1 MSYADLMAFLPMV
14 GTLIVA
20 GAAIGLLAG
29 LFGIGGGAI
38 SVPVFYE
45 LFGLLGYMDDLRMP
59 MAVGTSLAVIIPT
72 SLNSAR
78 GHFKRGTVDMALL
91 RLWAVPVILGVLAG
105 AEIARHADKIVFQ
118 LVFVAVAL
126 INAAKLLLGGA
137 GWRLR
142 DGLPGKGVMRGYGAV
157 IGLASAL
164 MGIGGGAITNL
175 LLTLHGYDIRRAI
188 STAAGVGVL
197 IALPGALGYVY
208 AGWGKPGL
216 PADALGYVS
225 LLTFAL
231 TVPTTLLTT
240 RLGVRLAHSWSRRK
254 LETGFGIFLLLTAGR
269 FIWDI
274 LGDKG
279 WLWRWLRPG
288 LRP

>member
-1 MSYADLMAFLPMV
+1 MQDFINWIGGTDWGAMAPMI
-14 GTLIVA
+14 GILIVA

-45 LFGLLGYMDDLRMP
+45 LFGLLGYSDDVRMP

-91 RLWAVPVILGVLAG
+91 RLWAVPVVLGVLAG
-105 AEIARHADKIVFQ
+105 AEVARHADEVVFQ

-126 INAAKLLLGGA
+126 INASKLLLGGA

-142 DGLPGKGVMRGYGAV
+142 EGLPGRAVLWVYGAV

-175 LLTLHGYDIRRAI
+175 MLTLHGYDIRRAI

-197 IALPGALGYVY
+197 IALPGTLGYVY

-225 LLTFAL
+225 VLTFAL
-231 TVPTTLLTT
+231 TIPTTLLTT
-240 RLGVRLAHSWSRRK
+240 RLGVRLAHSWERRT
-254 LETGFGIFLLLTAGR
+254 LETGFGVFLLLTAAR
-269 FIWDI
+269 FIWNI
-274 LGDKG
+274 LGG
-279 WLWRWLRPG
+279 
-288 LRP
+288 

>member
-1 MSYADLMAFLPMV
+1 MEQLDLASLVPV
-14 GTLIVA
+14 IVA
-20 GAAIGLLAG
+20 LVASGGVIGVLAG

-38 SVPVFYE
+38 SVPVFFE
-45 LFGLLGYMDDLRMP
+45 LFRVLGYPEDIRMP

-72 SLNSAR
+72 SISSVR
-78 GHFKRGTVDMALL
+78 GHMRKGTVDLDLL
-91 RLWAVPVILGVLAG
+91 KAWIVPVLLGVMLG
-105 AEIARHADKIVFQ
+105 SVIARHADPLVFQIVFI
-118 LVFVAVAL
+118 LVAG

-142 DGLPGKGVMRGYGAV
+142 DGLPGWFALRLYGGV

-175 LLTLHGYDIRRAI
+175 LLTLHGVPIHRAI

-197 IALPGALGYVY
+197 IAIPGTIGYMW
-208 AGWGKPGL
+208 AGSGREGL
-216 PADALGYVS
+216 PVDATGFVS
-225 LLTFAL
+225 WLTFAL

-240 RLGVRLAHSWSRRK
+240 RIGVGLAHRLSRRA
-254 LETGFGIFLLLTAGR
+254 LETAFGLFLLAVCAR

-274 LGDKG
+274 L
-279 WLWRWLRPG
+279 
-288 LRP
+288 

>member
-1 MSYADLMAFLPMV
+1 MEQLDLAHLLPV
-14 GTLIVA
+14 ILALVA
-20 GAAIGLLAG
+20 SGGVIGLLAG

-38 SVPVFYE
+38 SVPVFFE
-45 LFGLLGYMDDLRMP
+45 LFRVLGYPEDIRMP

-72 SLNSAR
+72 SISSVR
-78 GHFKRGTVDMALL
+78 GHMRKGTVDLDLL
-91 RLWAVPVILGVLAG
+91 KAWIVPVLLGVMIG
-105 AEIARHADKIVFQ
+105 SVIARHADPLVFQIVFI
-118 LVFVAVAL
+118 LVAG

-142 DGLPGKGVMRGYGAV
+142 DGLPGWFALRLYGAV

-175 LLTLHGYDIRRAI
+175 LLTLHGVPIHRAI

-197 IALPGALGYVY
+197 IAIPGTIGYMW
-208 AGWGKPGL
+208 AGSGRAGL
-216 PADALGYVS
+216 PIDAIGFVS
-225 LLTFAL
+225 WLTFAL

-240 RLGVRLAHSWSRRK
+240 RIGVGLAHRLSRRA
-254 LETGFGIFLLLTAGR
+254 LETAFGLFLLTVCAR

-274 LGDKG
+274 V
-279 WLWRWLRPG
+279 
-288 LRP
+288 

>member
-1 MSYADLMAFLPMV
+1 MHQDILFAISPADIAALLPMI

-38 SVPVFYE
+38 SVPVFFE
-45 LFGLLGYMDDLRMP
+45 LFGVLGYPDEVRMP

-91 RLWAVPVILGVLAG
+91 RLWAVPVIIGVLAG
-105 AEIARHADKIVFQ
+105 AEIARHADEIVFQ

-126 INAAKLLLGGA
+126 VNAAKLLLGGA

-142 DGLPGKGVMRGYGAV
+142 DGLPGKGVLRAYGAV

-197 IALPGALGYVY
+197 IALPGTLGYIY

-225 LLTFAL
+225 FLTFAL
-231 TVPTTLLTT
+231 TIPTTLLTT
-240 RLGVRLAHSWSRRK
+240 RLGVRLAHSWSRRA
-254 LETGFGIFLLLTAGR
+254 LETGFGIFLLVTAGR
-269 FIWDI
+269 FIGDI
-274 LGDKG
+274 LGG
-279 WLWRWLRPG
+279 
-288 LRP
+288 

>member
-1 MSYADLMAFLPMV
+1 MSYADLIALLPMI

-38 SVPVFYE
+38 SVPVFFE
-45 LFGLLGYMDDLRMP
+45 LFGVLGYPDEVRMP

-91 RLWAVPVILGVLAG
+91 RLWAVPVVLGVLAG
-105 AEIARHADKIVFQ
+105 SEIARHADKVVFQ

-126 INAAKLLLGGA
+126 VNAAKLLLGGA

-142 DGLPGKGVMRGYGAV
+142 DGLPGKAVLRVYGAV

-197 IALPGALGYVY
+197 IALPGTLGYIY

-225 LLTFAL
+225 FLTFAL
-231 TVPTTLLTT
+231 TIPTTLLTT
-240 RLGVRLAHSWSRRK
+240 RLGVRLAHSWSRRA
-254 LETGFGIFLLLTAGR
+254 LETGFGIFLLVTASR

-274 LGDKG
+274 LGG
-279 WLWRWLRPG
+279 
-288 LRP
+288 

>member
-1 MSYADLMAFLPMV
+1 MAGFDLVALLPV
-14 GTLIVA
+14 IGALIVA

-38 SVPVFYE
+38 SVPVFFE
-45 LFGLLGYMDDLRMP
+45 LFRVLDYPEEVRMP

-78 GHFKRGTVDMALL
+78 GHFLKGTVDMDLL

-105 AEIARHADKIVFQ
+105 SVVARYAEPVVFQ
-118 LVFVAVAL
+118 LVFIAVAVV
-126 INAAKLLLGGA
+126 NAAKLLLGGA

-142 DGLPGKGVMRGYGAV
+142 EGLPGRAVLRVYGAV
-157 IGLASAL
+157 IGVLSAL

-197 IALPGALGYVY
+197 IALPGTIGYMA

-216 PADALGYVS
+216 PADAVGYVS

-231 TVPTTLLTT
+231 TIPTTLMTT
-240 RLGVRLAHSWSRRK
+240 RLGVKLAHTLSKRV
-254 LETGFGIFLLLTAGR
+254 LETGFGLFLLTVCAR
-269 FIWDI
+269 FVWDI
-274 LGDKG
+274 VGG
-279 WLWRWLRPG
+279 
-288 LRP
+288 

>member
-1 MSYADLMAFLPMV
+1 MHQDMIFSMTQADLVGLLPMI

-38 SVPVFYE
+38 SVPVFFE
-45 LFGLLGYMDDLRMP
+45 LFGVLGYPDEVRMP

-78 GHFKRGTVDMALL
+78 GHFKRGTVDMGLL

-105 AEIARHADKIVFQ
+105 SEIARHADKVVFQ

-126 INAAKLLLGGA
+126 TNAAKLLLGGA

-142 DGLPGKGVMRGYGAV
+142 EGLPGKAVLRVYGAV
-157 IGLASAL
+157 IGLMSAL

-197 IALPGALGYVY
+197 IALPGTLGYIY

-225 LLTFAL
+225 VLTWAL
-231 TVPTTLLTT
+231 TIPTTLLTT
-240 RLGVRLAHSWSRRK
+240 RLGVRLAHTWSKRA
-254 LETGFGIFLLLTAGR
+254 LETGFGIFLVLTAAR
-269 FIWDI
+269 FIWDM
-274 LGDKG
+274 LGG
-279 WLWRWLRPG
+279 
-288 LRP
+288 